1 MFLFYLSV
9 FIFSPVSPGRTGHHN
24 INHVHLHHHHQD
36 EFYTDGPTRIW
47 KIWTEELSSREN
59 CLKTAGGGRG
69 DGRCVLF
76 CGNIKHSPRT
86 WARSKSDILM
96 NFQINNACFFDW
108 DCAFRSFFPFF
119 SFQDNNKELA
129 AVLSLEFLNSS
140 QFLFGWWKTD
150 PPQPLSEVEKW
161 TFNLKFWRVKNPC
174 FLYKTLPSDNLLK
187 ISQENLLVRIQP
199 R

>member
-24 INHVHLHHHHQD
+24 INHVHLHHHQD
-36 EFYTDGPTRIW
+36 EFSTDGPTRIW
-47 KIWTEELSSREN
+47 KIWTERRTQFAWKLS
-59 CLKTAGGGRG
+59 KTAGGGRG

-161 TFNLKFWRVKNPC
+161 TFKLKTFEGW
-174 FLYKTLPSDNLLK
+174 K
-187 ISQENLLVRIQP
+187 IPAFCIKLFHQIIF
-199 R
+199 